1 MRKCIVMEKENINR
15 EKETTTL
22 GVGGHKL
29 WDKGLPTDQ
38 KIDIFTVGNDRQ
50 LDLVL
55 AKYDIKATLAHA
67 KMLHKIKLLSD
78 QDISDIEKELN
89 NLAVAIEEGSFVI
102 EDQFEDVHSKIEFEL
117 TKRIG
122 DAGKRIHTARSRNDQ
137 VLVAMHLYLKDEL
150 LQIKSLVKELSQNL
164 LTSAEKHKDVLLPG
178 YTHLQIA
185 MPSSFGLWFSAYAES
200 FVDDLYFVNAAIKVV
215 DQNPLGSA
223 AGYGSSFPI
232 DREFTTR
239 ELGFETLK
247 YNVVAA
253 QMSRGKSEKSA
264 AFAMSSV
271 AGTLSKL
278 AMDVCLYMSQN
289 FNFMSI
295 PSELTTGS
303 SIMPHK
309 KNPDVF
315 ELIRGKCNKIQALP
329 YELSLLTNNLPSGY
343 HRDLQLLKEG
353 IIPAIQ
359 DMKASLEM
367 AIYAFEQVKVNK
379 DILNDDKYD
388 YLFSVDTLNELVM
401 QGMSFRDAYV
411 KIGLDIENGKYK
423 PEKNTKHSHI
433 GSINNLCLNNI
444 EAKLKQV

>member
-1 MRKCIVMEKENINR
+1 M
-15 EKETTTL
+15 
-22 GVGGHKL
+22 KL
-29 WDKGLPTDQ
+29 WDKGLLTDQ
-38 KIDIFTVGNDRQ
+38 KIDMFTVGNDRQ
-50 LDLVL
+50 LDLVI
-55 AKYDIKATLAHA
+55 AKYDVRATLAHA
-67 KMLHKIKLLSD
+67 KMLHKIGLLSD
-78 QDISDIEKELN
+78 DDIAGIEKELDA
-89 NLAVAIEEGSFVI
+89 LAKEIEEGVFLI

-150 LQIKSLVKELSQNL
+150 LQIKSQVKELSSNL
-164 LTSAEKHKDVLLPG
+164 LTTAEKYKDVLLPG

-200 FVDDLYFVNAAIKVV
+200 FIDDLHFVNAALKVV

-232 DREFTTR
+232 DREFTTK
-239 ELGFETLK
+239 ELEFETLK

-253 QMSRGKSEKSA
+253 QMSRGKSEKST

-289 FNFMSI
+289 FDFMSI
-295 PSELTTGS
+295 PSEFTTGS

-353 IIPAIQ
+353 VVPAIQ
-359 DMKASLEM
+359 DLKASLEM
-367 AIYAFEQVKVNK
+367 AIYALKNVTLNK
-379 DILNDDKYD
+379 NILNDNKYD

-411 KIGLDIENGKYK
+411 KIGLDIENGDYK

-433 GSINNLCLNNI
+433 GSINNLCLNKI
-444 EAKLKQV
+444 EEKLKQV